1 MLLKYS
7 VSNFKSIGHNVE
19 FSMFPLENTDDRF
32 LTEIETVAGTW
43 KILKR
48 GAFFG
53 PNASGKTSFVKSL
66 AFAKDFIV
74 KGTKKLSIFKS
85 TQFRGNIE
93 ELDGITSFEFMI
105 YVDGEVYDY
114 GFSIK
119 NSYINEEWLMV
130 LSTNGFESLFERKTN
145 RLKNTN
151 IEYDLN
157 KLCQDDRESKLIEVL
172 RESIGENQAN
182 SLFLYKLA
190 VDFEYIIPKSIISW
204 FRNITII
211 YPDSQ
216 IKDLPKI
223 IKYQKDFREF
233 ISQNLTLLDTGVNS
247 ITARTKRIDIL
258 DFANK
263 FSISEEILNNIQ
275 EAQNG
280 FIEIYGKLYYF
291 GENKNSMTMIEIKL
305 EHFLNGELIPF
316 DIQDESDGTQRLLD
330 ILPVLY
336 ILNQQHHSI
345 FIIDELDR
353 SFHTKLSRYFV
364 HKFEDKAVNQQLLF
378 TAHDTNLIDE
388 RLLRNEE
395 IWFVDKN
402 KNGETNLKPFSDF
415 DVRENQ
421 NILKDYLAGRF
432 GAIPVIKEEI

>member
-7 VSNFKSIGHNVE
+7 VSNFKSIGRNIE

-32 LTEIETVAGTW
+32 LTEIDTVAGRW

-66 AFAKDFIV
+66 AFAKEYVV
-74 KGTKKLSIFKS
+74 KGSKNNSIIKS
-85 TQFRGNIE
+85 KQFRGNIK
-93 ELDGITSFEFMI
+93 ELDGITSFEFML

-119 NSYINEEWLMV
+119 NSYVNEEWLMV
-130 LSTNGFESLFERKTN
+130 LSENGFKPLFERKTN

-151 IEYDLN
+151 IKCKSSN
-157 KLCQDDRESKLIEVL
+157 LCQSKRESKLIDVL
-172 RESIGENQAN
+172 CESIGENQAN

-190 VDFEYIIPKSIISW
+190 VDFGYIIPQSIVSW

-223 IKYQKDFREF
+223 IKYKKDFREF
-233 ISQNLTLLDTGVNS
+233 ISQNLLILDTGVNS
-247 ITARTKRIDIL
+247 VTTRAKQIDIL

-263 FSISEEILNNIQ
+263 FNISEELLNNIQ

-280 FIEIYGKLYYF
+280 FLEINGKLYFF

-305 EHFLNGELIPF
+305 EHFLNGKLIPF

-336 ILNQQHHSI
+336 TLNQQQHSI

-353 SFHTKLSRYFV
+353 SFHTKLSRHFV
-364 HKFEDKAVNQQLLF
+364 
-378 TAHDTNLIDE
+378 
-388 RLLRNEE
+388 R
-395 IWFVDKN
+395 
-402 KNGETNLKPFSDF
+402 
-415 DVRENQ
+415 
-421 NILKDYLAGRF
+421 
-432 GAIPVIKEEI
+432 

>member
-7 VSNFKSIGHNVE
+7 VSNFKSIGRNIE

-32 LTEIETVAGTW
+32 LTEIDTVAGRW

-66 AFAKDFIV
+66 AFAKEYVV
-74 KGTKKLSIFKS
+74 KGSKNNSIIKS
-85 TQFRGNIE
+85 KQFRGNIK
-93 ELDGITSFEFMI
+93 ELDGITSFEFML

-119 NSYINEEWLMV
+119 NSYVNEEWLMV
-130 LSTNGFESLFERKTN
+130 LSENGFKPLFERKTN

-151 IEYDLN
+151 IKCKSSN
-157 KLCQDDRESKLIEVL
+157 LCQSKRESKLIDVL
-172 RESIGENQAN
+172 CESIGENQAN

-190 VDFEYIIPKSIISW
+190 VDFGYIIPQSIVSW

-223 IKYQKDFREF
+223 IKYKKDFREF
-233 ISQNLTLLDTGVNS
+233 ISQNLLILDTGVNS
-247 ITARTKRIDIL
+247 VTTRAKQIDIL

-263 FSISEEILNNIQ
+263 FNISEELLNNIQ
-275 EAQNG
+275 DAQNG
-280 FIEIYGKLYYF
+280 FLEINGKLYFF

-305 EHFLNGELIPF
+305 EHFLNGKLIPF

-336 ILNQQHHSI
+336 TLNQQQHSI

-353 SFHTKLSRYFV
+353 SFHTKLSRHFV
-364 HKFEDKAVNQQLLF
+364 REFEKKAVNQQLLF
-378 TAHDTNLIDE
+378 TAHDTNLLDLEIF
-388 RLLRNEE
+388 RKEE
-395 IWFVDKN
+395 IWFVEK
-402 KNGETNLKPFSDF
+402 KLSGETQLIPFSDF
-415 DVRENQ
+415 DLNDEID
-421 NILKDYLAGRF
+421 ILKDYLAGRF
-432 GAIPVIKEEI
+432 GAIPLIREE